1 LGNGAVVT
9 LGSGERAAD
18 KVEVAQ
24 ALIEKGYTVINVS
37 APDAPT
43 VK

>member
-1 LGNGAVVT
+1 
-9 LGSGERAAD
+9 
-18 KVEVAQ
+18 VEVAQ
-24 ALIEKGYTVINVS
+24 ALLDKGYTVINVS